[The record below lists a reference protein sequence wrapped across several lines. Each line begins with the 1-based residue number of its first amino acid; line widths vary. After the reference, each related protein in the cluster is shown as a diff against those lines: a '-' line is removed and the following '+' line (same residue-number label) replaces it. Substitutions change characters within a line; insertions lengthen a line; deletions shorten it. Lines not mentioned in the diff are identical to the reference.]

1 MHFSQ
6 LHPELTEQELA
17 QRGVQGKLVHG
28 PVALKFILPVTH
40 AEMSASCCSQ
50 GCGAVML
57 GLGTAEQYRLLS
69 IWGYRLSRKKSNG
82 VS

>member
-6 LHPELTEQELA
+6 LHPELTAQELA

-40 AEMSASCCSQ
+40 AEMSVSCCSQ
-50 GCGAVML
+50 GCRIVML
-57 GLGTAEQYRLLS
+57 
-69 IWGYRLSRKKSNG
+69 
-82 VS
+82 